1 MSRQYSGSF
10 KRSPYHYLITISL
23 LKTVMSGI
31 SLTDF
36 DIWRIVPTLDFN
48 FNFRNSLNNTL
59 AGWDSMDRVI
69 KQTRIFK

>member
-48 FNFRNSLNNTL
+48 FNFT
-59 AGWDSMDRVI
+59 
-69 KQTRIFK
+69 